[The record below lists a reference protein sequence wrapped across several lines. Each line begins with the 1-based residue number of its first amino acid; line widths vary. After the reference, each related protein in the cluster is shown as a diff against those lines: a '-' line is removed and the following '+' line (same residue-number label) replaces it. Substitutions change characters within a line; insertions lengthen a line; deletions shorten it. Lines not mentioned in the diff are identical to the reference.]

1 MPARSG
7 IDLRPTNGDFD
18 RQAKPLCRFGFD
30 YLSAVETDEK
40 VVFRLVPRPCTTAMI
55 ATEMPAAMRP
65 YSMAVAPDSSFTKR
79 AKRVFM
85 SWLLKVHTWLSERD
99 PAAVFSGRLDRWR

>member
-40 VVFRLVPRPCTTAMI
+40 VVFRLVPRPCATAMI
-55 ATEMPAAMRP
+55 ATEMPAAISLC
-65 YSMAVAPDSSFTKR
+65 SMAVAAVSSFRNADKR
-79 AKRVFM
+79 FVIGNSFWSHGGPLIIR
-85 SWLLKVHTWLSERD
+85 
-99 PAAVFSGRLDRWR
+99 